1 MTSRDELFRLA
12 YAIGTSIECVDGS
25 VSRVRAFG
33 ETYGD
38 GCMLSLLDFAE
49 RARREIAKKQAA

>member
-1 MTSRDELFRLA
+1 MTTRNEITRLA
-12 YAIGTSIECVDGS
+12 AEVDGT
-25 VSRVRAFG
+25 VSFRDGRVFRIIAFG

-49 RARREIAKKQAA
+49 RARRFAAGA